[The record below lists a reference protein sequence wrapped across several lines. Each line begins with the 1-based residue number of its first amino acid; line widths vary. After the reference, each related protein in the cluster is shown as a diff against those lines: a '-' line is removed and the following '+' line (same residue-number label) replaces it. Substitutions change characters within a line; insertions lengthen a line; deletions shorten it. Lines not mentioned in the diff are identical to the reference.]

1 MFRSVFPV
9 PAAIVMA
16 GMLFLSAPHAGAVQ
30 YSRITASAMDSQG
43 NTYVTGWHVIEE
55 TAAGDDYL
63 VDIVTIKYDKYG
75 NQVWADHFPRTVEW
89 GKANREAEAWG
100 IAVDRDGNVYVAGHI
115 GIPDD
120 EDCLLLKYGASHK
133 QGDGPEWVR
142 VIVGDA
148 GSWDQFWNVT
158 VGADGFI
165 YATGYIC
172 QATATGYGTNLLTVK
187 YAPNGD
193 EVWRSIYD
201 GPDKRADVGLS
212 VVVDPGNTN
221 VFVTGYSY
229 RRTTAGNRASMVTLM
244 YNAADGAIR
253 WVRRYDGP
261 VNGHNEGVS
270 LALDPEGNVYVS
282 GWSQGTGS
290 FDFATIKYDVNGNEK
305 WVARYD
311 GPTNGHD
318 QAAPYPVWSIGGS
331 TAMYLQSNLGIHV
344 TAEIIDPVPALDYL
358 MERAAATGL
367 QPGRLNGL
375 LAPLRVASR
384 QLSTPSA
391 GIHYFASNMVL
402 AFLNEVNALRLAGQI
417 SEAEA
422 QELTDIGTHIRKG
435 ILRIPTYVVYVLGQ
449 STGVGTAMDVA
460 LLKYNAETGRPMWNL
475 PGEPGTAPDKPG
487 TPANIAW
494 RYNGLLNGNDRGMA
508 MALNADGELYLTAVA
523 AMTPAATTVQMM
535 DIFTVKLAV
544 NTYRPSVLAQ
554 HLFEGER
561 RDRDVPCTIA
571 VWQDFATGR
580 RMVLRDPVLGDLL
593 VIGGNAGLKPAP
605 ALPWMQYFTIA
616 YDGNLVPRWMKAY
629 E

>member
-1 MFRSVFPV
+1 M
-9 PAAIVMA
+9 VMG
-16 GMLFLSAPHAGAVQ
+16 GMLLLSAPDAGAVQ

-75 NQVWADHFPRTVEW
+75 NQVWADHFPRTVAW
-89 GKANREAEAWG
+89 GQANREAEAWG
-100 IAVDRDGNVYVAGHI
+100 IAVDRDGNIYVAGHI
-115 GIPDD
+115 GVPVND
-120 EDCLLLKYGASHK
+120 DCLILKYAASHRP
-133 QGDGPEWVR
+133 GDGPEWVR
-142 VIVGDA
+142 IISGDA
-148 GSWDQFWNVT
+148 GRHDQFWNVAA
-158 VGADGFI
+158 GADGFVYVTGRI
-165 YATGYIC
+165 TETTPTGY
-172 QATATGYGTNLLTVK
+172 TTNLITIK

-201 GPDKRADVGLS
+201 GPDKLADVGLS
-212 VVVDPGNTN
+212 VAVDPGNRN

-229 RRTTAGNRASMVTLM
+229 RSTPAGTRASMATLM
-244 YNAADGAIR
+244 YDAASGAIR

-311 GPTNGHD
+311 GPANGHD
-318 QAAPYPVWSIGGS
+318 QAAPYAVWSIGGS
-331 TAMYLQSNLGIHV
+331 TAMYIQSNLGIHV
-344 TAEIIDPVPALDYL
+344 TAEIIDPIPALDYL
-358 MERAAATGL
+358 MERVEATGL
-367 QPGRLNGL
+367 ERGHF
-375 LAPLRVASR
+375 ACLRVLEEALR
-384 QLSTPSA
+384 KLSVHSSSNHFDA
-391 GIHYFASNMVL
+391 ANMVL
-402 AFLNEVNALRLAGQI
+402 AFLHKVEALRKAGQI
-417 SEAEA
+417 SEADA
-422 QELTDIGTHIRKG
+422 VELTDIGTHIRQS

-475 PGEPGTAPDKPG
+475 PGQPGTAPDKPG

-494 RYNGLLNGNDRGMA
+494 RYNGPLNGNDRGMA
-508 MALNADGELYLTAVA
+508 MAFNADGELYLSAVA
-523 AMTPAATTVQMM
+523 ASSPAATTLQMVDM
-535 DIFTVKLAV
+535 FTVKLAV

-554 HLFEGER
+554 HLFVGEGMER
-561 RDRDVPCTIA
+561 DHPCTIA
-571 VWQDFATGR
+571 VWQDPVTGR
-580 RMVLRDPVLGDLL
+580 RGILRDPVLGDLV

-616 YDGNLVPRWMKAY
+616 YDGNLVPRWTKAY